1 MYANPNADDEAHQA
15 GEFLQISALT
25 GAGPLTLSAAEA
37 GARPQGTVEATI
49 AAADRHFYGQG
60 SEALIRGTP
69 LAITPKRRTRVSAKD
84 LVDELQSIN
93 TQIHRI
99 MFQVEK
105 AVARLATSG

>member
-1 MYANPNADDEAHQA
+1 MYANPNPDDEAEQA
-15 GEFLQISALT
+15 GEFLQVSALT
-25 GAGPLTLSAAEA
+25 GAGRLTLSGAEA
-37 GARPQGTVEATI
+37 GTRPHGTVEATI
-49 AAADRHFYGQG
+49 AAADRHFYGHG

-69 LAITPKRRTRVSAKD
+69 IAIAPKPRSRVSAKD